1 MIIDMS
7 YWTRVFN
14 RILYVILILLGLFL
28 AFKLAVFYMPF
39 LIAFTIYLLM
49 EPLIRWIMKK
59 TKLNRKASS
68 IIIFI
73 IVSGIILGGLTWGI
87 VTLFSEASNL
97 LNDLNI
103 YIEKAYSLFQ
113 KLLNNVDFGKI
124 KLPEEISTIL
134 QNSTGDILG
143 TISTWIRNF
152 LNGLID
158 IVTAIPTIAIYFSI
172 TVIALYLMCVDKIYM
187 IDQIEHHLPKTWVM
201 RVGKHVRE
209 LTKTLGGY
217 LKAEATLILV
227 SFVISLIGLYILKI
241 ARFNIQFPLL
251 IALGIGFVDALPI
264 LGSGTVM
271 IPWAIIS
278 GLYGDLKLGIAII
291 VLWII
296 MSVVRQFLEP
306 RLVSKNI
313 GVHPIFTLIAMY
325 TGFRFIGIMGML
337 IGPIVLI
344 ILKNAFSTLIDGGVM
359 KTIFDKR

>member
-14 RILYVILILLGLFL
+14 RILYVVLILLGLFL

-39 LIAFTIYLLM
+39 LIAFIIYLMM
-49 EPLIRWIMKK
+49 EPLIKWVMKK
-59 TKLNRKASS
+59 TKLNRKVSS

-87 VTLFSEASNL
+87 ATLFSEASNL

-113 KLLNNVDFGKI
+113 RLLNSADFGKI
-124 KLPEEISTIL
+124 KLPEEISTII

-187 IDQIEHHLPKTWVM
+187 IDQIEHHLPKTWVI
-201 RVGKHVRE
+201 RVGKHVRD

-227 SFVISLIGLYILKI
+227 SFIISLIGLYILKI
-241 ARFNIQFPLL
+241 VGFNIEFPLL

-264 LGSGTVM
+264 VGSGTVM
-271 IPWAIIS
+271 IPWAIIC
-278 GLYGDLKLGIAII
+278 GLNGDLKLGIAII

-296 MSVVRQFLEP
+296 MSILRQFLEP

-325 TGFRFIGIMGML
+325 TGFRFIGIIGML

-344 ILKNAFSTLIDGGVM
+344 ILKNVFATLIDGGVM
-359 KTIFDKR
+359 KTIFDRR